1 MAIKDFAT
9 LSQAIASWLH
19 RDDLGDIIPE
29 LILLAGEQ
37 LSLDLDA
44 RVMEARTTLS
54 LSGGA
59 QYVSLPDDLKS
70 VRRITIT
77 SAQPLSLLQYV
88 TPDQI
93 SNDYAM
99 QDQGIPRVFT
109 IIGTQ
114 MQLAPIP
121 DVQYQ
126 ADITYQKTVPSLTG
140 DPGYTTNWLLRAYPG
155 AYLFAALSLAQPYVM
170 NDDRAAMFA
179 SMYQAKVAAINSANW
194 NSGAPMR
201 VRAS

>member
-9 LSQAIASWLH
+9 LSQAIANWLH

-37 LSLDLDA
+37 LSTDLDT
-44 RVMEARTTLS
+44 RVMESRTIMS
-54 LSGGA
+54 IAKGA
-59 QYVSLPDDLKS
+59 QYVTLPDDLKS

-99 QDQGIPRVFT
+99 QGQGVPRVFT

-140 DPGYTTNWLLRAYPG
+140 DPGFTTNWLLRAYPG

-194 NSGAPMR
+194 DSGASMR
-201 VRAS
+201 VRAL